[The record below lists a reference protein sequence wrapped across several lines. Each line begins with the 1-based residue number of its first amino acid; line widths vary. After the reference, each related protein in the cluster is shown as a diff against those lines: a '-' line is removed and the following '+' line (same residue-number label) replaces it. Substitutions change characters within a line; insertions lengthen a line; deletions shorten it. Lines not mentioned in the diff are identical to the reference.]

1 MIQVIKCPS
10 CAAPLQIDGDDFE
23 RCDFCGS
30 RILVSPQNTVSPDSF
45 DFGGLLTQAHK
56 LKEILHLAR
65 SGRKIEAIKIY
76 RDTFGSGLAEAKE
89 AVENLVDGKPLN
101 FTNFQM
107 FSVNSLRSNKTS
119 PSDQM
124 SDLREVQA
132 ELQRG
137 NKINAIKI
145 YREKFGVGL
154 KEAKDAVDNLER
166 TGGVGFRSYK
176 SNVKISKTA
185 KAIGWATTFFILLGV
200 LGGLAGAGVAIFAV
214 YQTTKSALP
223 VPAPITNSKTSQN
236 GKTAYATEIL
246 RSGGEGVGGGLFKD
260 NRLIAT
266 DGEGRV
272 YSVNYNG
279 GLLQQF
285 DGSGKFL
292 AQWNV
297 GEKTSLQDL
306 IADKKNLI
314 YVLSFTKLE
323 IYDGSTQQL
332 LNRVERANYKSLALD
347 ANDKLYAITNNNQF
361 VKLNESGKIIGD
373 GVSLSKQLNDESFNL
388 KGLTIDGAGNFYVFD
403 SDKNYVL
410 KFSPE
415 AKLLLRFDNPPNKN
429 RKLNFIHDLAVDK
442 KGRIFVAE
450 TNEIH
455 AYDNDGRYLN
465 SFETRQ
471 SLGITFD
478 EQNNLWTAS
487 RPFIVKYQLNQ

>member
-1 MIQVIKCPS
+1 MIQVVKCPS

-23 RCDFCGS
+23 KCDFCGS
-30 RILVSPQNTVSPDSF
+30 RIIVSPQNTVSPNSF
-45 DFGGLLTQAHK
+45 GFEGLLTQAHK

-107 FSVNSLRSNKTS
+107 FSVNSLRSNAV
-119 PSDQM
+119 PFGQAD
-124 SDLREVQA
+124 DLAEIQA

-137 NKINAIKI
+137 NKIHAIKLF
-145 YREKFGVGL
+145 REKFGVGL
-154 KEAKDAVDNLER
+154 KEAKDAVDSLER
-166 TGGVGFRSYK
+166 TGSADFKSYK

-185 KAIGWATTFFILLGV
+185 KAIGWATAFFILIGV
-200 LGGLAGAGVAIFAV
+200 LGGLAGVIVAIFAV
-214 YQTTKSALP
+214 YQTTKTSLP
-223 VPAPITNSKTSQN
+223 VPTPITNSRTSEN

-246 RSGGEGVGGGLFKD
+246 RFGGDGGGGGLFKD

-266 DGEGRV
+266 DGAGRV

-306 IADKKNLI
+306 VADKKNRI

-332 LNRVERANYKSLALD
+332 LNRIERANYKSLALD

-361 VKLNESGKIIGD
+361 VKLDENGKIIGD
-373 GVSLSKQLNDESFNL
+373 GVSLSKQSNDETLNL

-410 KFSPE
+410 KYSPE
-415 AKLLLRFDNPPNKN
+415 AKFLLRFDNPSNKN
-429 RKLNFIHDLAVDK
+429 RKLDFIHDLAVDK
-442 KGRIFVAE
+442 KRRIFVAE

-455 AYDNDGRYLN
+455 AYDNDGRYIN

-487 RPFIVKYQLNQ
+487 RPFIVKYKLNQ